1 MSLAAFVLRRV
12 LWSIPIVLLVMLAT
26 FALMRGAGGTPFR
39 PPEGIPGLPAPLQKE
54 LTDFYHLD
62 EPWLVEFAY
71 YVKNVF
77 TLEFGPSLVNRYVS
91 VDDVVENAFPVTGE
105 LILLSAAWAVPLGI
119 LLGLLAAL
127 RPGGLISGPTQMGFA
142 DMAAYALVLAHIG
155 PVAMAVTSAL
165 NYQFLRPCRPGPLFA
180 DAHMLR
186 LGRRLA
192 VMDVRIWTDDAD
204 KPVGQANV
212 TYAIP

>member
-1 MSLAAFVLRRV
+1 MDVD
-12 LWSIPIVLLVMLAT
+12 
-26 FALMRGAGGTPFR
+26 AL
-39 PPEGIPGLPAPLQKE
+39 
-54 LTDFYHLD
+54 
-62 EPWLVEFAY
+62 
-71 YVKNVF
+71 
-77 TLEFGPSLVNRYVS
+77 
-91 VDDVVENAFPVTGE
+91 NAFMEKAFPEPRQGSLPYVVTAAPGHVQARLDPGE
-105 LILLSAAWAVPLGI
+105 H
-119 LLGLLAAL
+119 AL

-142 DMAAYALVLAHIG
+142 DMAAYMLVLAHIG

-186 LGRRLA
+186 LGKRLA
-192 VMDVRIWTDDAD
+192 VMDVRIWTEEAA

>member
-1 MSLAAFVLRRV
+1 MGEGAPVSSGAIRMDAD
-12 LWSIPIVLLVMLAT
+12 
-26 FALMRGAGGTPFR
+26 AL
-39 PPEGIPGLPAPLQKE
+39 
-54 LTDFYHLD
+54 
-62 EPWLVEFAY
+62 
-71 YVKNVF
+71 
-77 TLEFGPSLVNRYVS
+77 
-91 VDDVVENAFPVTGE
+91 NAFMVEAFPQSDRGSRGYV
-105 LILLSAAWAVPLGI
+105 LSAAPGHVQARMDPNDK
-119 LLGLLAAL
+119 AL

-165 NYQFLRPCRPGPLFA
+165 NYQFLRPCRPGALFA

-186 LGRRLA
+186 LGKRLA

>member
-1 MSLAAFVLRRV
+1 M
-12 LWSIPIVLLVMLAT
+12 
-26 FALMRGAGGTPFR
+26 GAG
-39 PPEGIPGLPAPLQKE
+39 A
-54 LTDFYHLD
+54 
-62 EPWLVEFAY
+62 A
-71 YVKNVF
+71 
-77 TLEFGPSLVNRYVS
+77 VS
-91 VDDVVENAFPVTGE
+91 SSAIRMDAGALNAFLVDAFPHAEPGSRGTVV
-105 LILLSAAWAVPLGI
+105 SAAPGHVQARMDPTDK
-119 LLGLLAAL
+119 AL

-165 NYQFLRPCRPGPLFA
+165 NYQFLRPCRPGPIFA

-186 LGRRLA
+186 LGKRLA
-192 VMDVRIWTDDAD
+192 VMDVRIWTDDPD

>member
-1 MSLAAFVLRRV
+1 MAGEAVVPISSGAIRMDADALNEFLA
-12 LWSIPIVLLVMLAT
+12 S
-26 FALMRGAGGTPFR
+26 
-39 PPEGIPGLPAPLQKE
+39 
-54 LTDFYHLD
+54 
-62 EPWLVEFAY
+62 
-71 YVKNVF
+71 
-77 TLEFGPSLVNRYVS
+77 
-91 VDDVVENAFPVTGE
+91 AFPHSEPGSRGTVV
-105 LILLSAAWAVPLGI
+105 SAAPGHVQARMDPNDK
-119 LLGLLAAL
+119 AL

-186 LGRRLA
+186 LGKRLA
-192 VMDVRIWTDDAD
+192 VMDVRIWTEDAD

>member
-1 MSLAAFVLRRV
+1 MVGEGTPPISSGAIRMDAVALNEFLAA
-12 LWSIPIVLLVMLAT
+12 
-26 FALMRGAGGTPFR
+26 
-39 PPEGIPGLPAPLQKE
+39 
-54 LTDFYHLD
+54 
-62 EPWLVEFAY
+62 
-71 YVKNVF
+71 
-77 TLEFGPSLVNRYVS
+77 
-91 VDDVVENAFPVTGE
+91 AFPH
-105 LILLSAAWAVPLGI
+105 SAPGSRSHVVSATPGYIQARIDPDEG
-119 LLGLLAAL
+119 AL

-186 LGRRLA
+186 LGKRLA
-192 VMDVRIWTDDAD
+192 VMDIRIWTDDAD

>member
-1 MSLAAFVLRRV
+1 MAGEAVVPISSGAIRMDADALNEFLA
-12 LWSIPIVLLVMLAT
+12 S
-26 FALMRGAGGTPFR
+26 
-39 PPEGIPGLPAPLQKE
+39 
-54 LTDFYHLD
+54 
-62 EPWLVEFAY
+62 
-71 YVKNVF
+71 
-77 TLEFGPSLVNRYVS
+77 
-91 VDDVVENAFPVTGE
+91 AFPHSEPGSRGTVV
-105 LILLSAAWAVPLGI
+105 SAAPGHVQARMDPNDK
-119 LLGLLAAL
+119 AL

>member
-1 MSLAAFVLRRV
+1 MAGEAAPV
-12 LWSIPIVLLVMLAT
+12 SAPISSGAIRMDAD
-26 FALMRGAGGTPFR
+26 ALN
-39 PPEGIPGLPAPLQKE
+39 
-54 LTDFYHLD
+54 DFM
-62 EPWLVEFAY
+62 A
-71 YVKNVF
+71 K
-77 TLEFGPSLVNRYVS
+77 
-91 VDDVVENAFPVTGE
+91 AFPHSRPGSRGRVV
-105 LILLSAAWAVPLGI
+105 SAVPGYIQARLDPNEQ
-119 LLGLLAAL
+119 AL

-186 LGRRLA
+186 LGKRLA
-192 VMDVRIWTDDAD
+192 VMDIRIWTDDAD

>member
-1 MSLAAFVLRRV
+1 MGEGA
-12 LWSIPIVLLVMLAT
+12 PISEPISSDAIRLDAD
-26 FALMRGAGGTPFR
+26 AL
-39 PPEGIPGLPAPLQKE
+39 
-54 LTDFYHLD
+54 
-62 EPWLVEFAY
+62 
-71 YVKNVF
+71 
-77 TLEFGPSLVNRYVS
+77 
-91 VDDVVENAFPVTGE
+91 NAFMAEAFPHSAPGSRGVVV
-105 LILLSAAWAVPLGI
+105 SAAPGHIRARMDPNEN
-119 LLGLLAAL
+119 AL

-186 LGRRLA
+186 LGKRLA
-192 VMDVRIWTDDAD
+192 VMDVRIWTDDPD